1 MRYEEAVTARNRW
14 LTAQHDH
21 WRKGAAR
28 ETVAAPA
35 GIAVGIIGREG
46 EYRVAVR
53 TIDRSAETRR
63 LVRAIEDEVGK
74 GQIDER
80 HIGVAE
86 LLSARDEVRPLEIG
100 LSCSTEFGN
109 VGTIGCFVHRENTQ
123 SPTFLLSNAHV
134 IARPAD
140 QKIIQP
146 AASHFGDKQ
155 IALFTEAFPTNRKHN
170 LVDAAIA
177 EVDVATSRRIRDQAR
192 VLRGQR
198 MTPTTEGIAVY
209 KVGAATERTDG
220 ALGAELMND
229 VPVEFGPGDIRFFD
243 DQLEIVGVNGAFADR
258 GDSGS
263 LVVDGDDLAV
273 GLLFARSTIDSR
285 IAFANLMGEVLA
297 KLRVE
302 LA

>member
-1 MRYEEAVTARNRW
+1 MA
-14 LTAQHDH
+14 
-21 WRKGAAR
+21 
-28 ETVAAPA
+28 AAPT
-35 GIAVGIIGREG
+35 GISVGIIGREG

-63 LVRAIEDEVGK
+63 LVRAIEEEVGK
-74 GQIDER
+74 AQVDER

-86 LLSARDEVRPLEIG
+86 LLSARDEVRPLEVG

-109 VGTIGCFVHRENTQ
+109 VGTIGCFVRREHTQ

-134 IARPAD
+134 IERPAD
-140 QKIIQP
+140 RKIIQP
-146 AASHFGDKQ
+146 AASHFGQKQ
-155 IALFTEAFPTNRKHN
+155 IAVFTEAFPTNREHN

-177 EVDVATSRRIRDQAR
+177 EVDVATSRRIRDQAS

-198 MTPTTEGIAVY
+198 TTPIAEGVAVY

-220 ALGAELMND
+220 ALGAELMDD

-243 DQLEIVGVNGAFADR
+243 DQIEIVGVEGAFADR

-263 LVVDGDDLAV
+263 LVVDRDDLAV
-273 GLLFARSTIDSR
+273 GLLFAKSTVDGR
-285 IAFANLMGEVLA
+285 IAFANLISEVFA
-297 KLRVE
+297 ALRIE